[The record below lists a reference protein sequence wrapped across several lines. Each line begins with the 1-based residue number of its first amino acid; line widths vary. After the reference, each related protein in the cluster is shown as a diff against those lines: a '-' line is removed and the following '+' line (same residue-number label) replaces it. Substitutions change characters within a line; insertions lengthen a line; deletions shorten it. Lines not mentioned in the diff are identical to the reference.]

1 LTVNRDRE
9 AFVSAAHGAEGE
21 ASSVPSGESGAEA
34 RGAGAATWPGEESD
48 GRALRAQARR
58 EQRRSTILAA
68 ATRVFKEKGYHA
80 TSVNDIIDAAQIAR
94 GTFYLYFT
102 SKREVFAE
110 LSATFLELIRAS
122 VRKISLDPA
131 DGEPLAQMRAN
142 FRRVMSMVLEHADL
156 ATVML
161 RSDAGDAEA
170 RAQLDVF
177 YQQVIALIGQAV
189 RVGHALGFARDCNV
203 DVIAVAALAGLK
215 EVLGR
220 MLDARPHGSE
230 IRGEI
235 RGAGDDADDAVGAVD
250 SGVAE
255 KGAVDSGVVD
265 SGVADEV
272 EARNEIE
279 GQGMAGTQ
287 QANGGPEQGGRSAG
301 ATQSG
306 DPRGATGARVGGASP
321 SSPWRMAPERLADEL
336 LTFFVRGVFTQ

>member
-1 LTVNRDRE
+1 MP
-9 AFVSAAHGAEGE
+9 AASGAEGH
-21 ASSVPSGESGAEA
+21 ANAVTSGESGAET
-34 RGAGAATWPGEESD
+34 RSAGAAGWVGEESD

-80 TSVNDIIDAAQIAR
+80 TSVNDIIDGAQIAR

-220 MLDARPHGSE
+220 MLDARPEGHSGDQGDGE

-235 RGAGDDADDAVGAVD
+235 RGENGGAGDEAGTDGAVGDAVVD
-250 SGVAE
+250 A
-255 KGAVDSGVVD
+255 VVD
-265 SGVADEV
+265 VVGEGTGGVERGDDRVRA
-272 EARNEIE
+272 A
-279 GQGMAGTQ
+279 APTQ
-287 QANGGPEQGGRSAG
+287 SSDPLAVAG
-301 ATQSG
+301 AQI
-306 DPRGATGARVGGASP
+306 GGASP

>member
-1 LTVNRDRE
+1 MTVNRDRDP
-9 AFVSAAHGAEGE
+9 ADPAADPADSDAAGAETRSAGS
-21 ASSVPSGESGAEA
+21 AGWSGEEA
-34 RGAGAATWPGEESD
+34 D

-110 LSATFLELIRAS
+110 LSATFLDLIRGS
-122 VRKISLDPA
+122 VRKISLDPT

-142 FRRVMSMVLEHADL
+142 FRRVMNTVLAHADL

-161 RSDAGDAEA
+161 RSDGGDAEA
-170 RAQLDVF
+170 RAQLDLF

-189 RVGHALGFARDCNV
+189 RVGHALGFARDCDV
-203 DVIAVAALAGLK
+203 QVIAVAALAGLK

-220 MLDARPHGSE
+220 MLDARPVPAAEVTGVDP
-230 IRGEI
+230 GEGPGEGPGDASAAPTQS
-235 RGAGDDADDAVGAVD
+235 GA
-250 SGVAE
+250 
-255 KGAVDSGVVD
+255 SGVVAAPPD
-265 SGVADEV
+265 
-272 EARNEIE
+272 
-279 GQGMAGTQ
+279 
-287 QANGGPEQGGRSAG
+287 GPAAG
-301 ATQSG
+301 A
-306 DPRGATGARVGGASP
+306 
-321 SSPWRMAPERLADEL
+321 SPWRMAPERLADEL

>member
-1 LTVNRDRE
+1 MTVNRDRD
-9 AFVSAAHGAEGE
+9 AFVPAASGATGD
-21 ASSVPSGESGAEA
+21 ASPASSGESGAEP
-34 RGAGAATWPGEESD
+34 RGAGPAGWVVEESD

-110 LSATFLELIRAS
+110 LSATFLDLIRTS

-161 RSDAGDAEA
+161 RSDGGDAEA
-170 RAQLDVF
+170 RAQLDLF

-215 EVLGR
+215 EILGR
-220 MLDARPHGSE
+220 MLDARREDEIQSRSQDEE

-235 RGAGDDADDAVGAVD
+235 RGQLEGQLEGQIRSDAGDAEGDDRV
-250 SGVAE
+250 
-255 KGAVDSGVVD
+255 
-265 SGVADEV
+265 
-272 EARNEIE
+272 R
-279 GQGMAGTQ
+279 
-287 QANGGPEQGGRSAG
+287 PWSA
-301 ATQSG
+301 APTQSSEPITAPG
-306 DPRGATGARVGGASP
+306 LPFGGSSAA
-321 SSPWRMAPERLADEL
+321 SPWRMAPERLADEL

>member
-1 LTVNRDRE
+1 MTVNRDRD
-9 AFVSAAHGAEGE
+9 AFVPAASGAAGDVAQSTSAETGAE
-21 ASSVPSGESGAEA
+21 P
-34 RGAGAATWPGEESD
+34 RGAAAAGWVAEESD

-110 LSATFLELIRAS
+110 LSATFLDLIRAS

-142 FRRVMSMVLEHADL
+142 FRRVMSMVLAHADL

-161 RSDAGDAEA
+161 RSDGGDAEA
-170 RAQLDVF
+170 RAQLDLF

-220 MLDARPHGSE
+220 MLDARLADE
-230 IRGEI
+230 IHGEI
-235 RGAGDDADDAVGAVD
+235 RSEIDP
-250 SGVAE
+250 
-255 KGAVDSGVVD
+255 
-265 SGVADEV
+265 V
-272 EARNEIE
+272 EGE
-279 GQGMAGTQ
+279 GE
-287 QANGGPEQGGRSAG
+287 GGGKEEGEGSEGSEGSIAAP
-301 ATQSG
+301 TQSSG
-306 DPRGATGARVGGASP
+306 PITTPGVQFGGSP
-321 SSPWRMAPERLADEL
+321 SASPWRMAPERLADEL

>member
-1 LTVNRDRE
+1 MTVNRDRD
-9 AFVSAAHGAEGE
+9 AFVPAASGAAGDV
-21 ASSVPSGESGAEA
+21 APSTSGETGAEA
-34 RGAGAATWPGEESD
+34 RGAAAAGGGVEESD
-48 GRALRAQARR
+48 GRALRALARR

-110 LSATFLELIRAS
+110 LSATFLDLIRAS

-142 FRRVMSMVLEHADL
+142 FRRVMSMVLAHADL

-161 RSDAGDAEA
+161 RSDGGDAEA
-170 RAQLDVF
+170 RAQLDLF

-220 MLDARPHGSE
+220 MLDARLADE
-230 IRGEI
+230 IHGEI
-235 RGAGDDADDAVGAVD
+235 RSEIDPEDGDGGEEGEGSEGSEDQAALRLVASTAAPTQSSGSITT
-250 SGVAE
+250 SGVE
-255 KGAVDSGVVD
+255 F
-265 SGVADEV
+265 
-272 EARNEIE
+272 
-279 GQGMAGTQ
+279 
-287 QANGGPEQGGRSAG
+287 GGS
-301 ATQSG
+301 SW
-306 DPRGATGARVGGASP
+306 V
-321 SSPWRMAPERLADEL
+321 SPWRMAPERLADEL